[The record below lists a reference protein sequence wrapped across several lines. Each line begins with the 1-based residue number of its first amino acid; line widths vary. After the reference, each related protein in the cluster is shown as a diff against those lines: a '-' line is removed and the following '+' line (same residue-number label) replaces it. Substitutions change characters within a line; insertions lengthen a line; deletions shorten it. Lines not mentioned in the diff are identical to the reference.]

1 MAGLP
6 ALARGALS
14 ALGGVLLALGLPP
27 YGLWPLAFIGLPL
40 FLVLL
45 ETGRQASWRSG
56 FGLGWLFGLGYF
68 TLALHWIGYAFFV
81 EADTLPG
88 FLQGWVSINPLTH
101 VVGTVRGLM
110 LEFVLVRAVD
120 VEAAV

>member
-6 ALARGALS
+6 AVTRGALS
-14 ALGGVLLALGLPP
+14 ALAGALLAMGLPP

-45 ETGRQASWRSG
+45 DTGRQANWRSG

-81 EADTLPG
+81 EADTYLWMMPFMLG
-88 FLQGWVSINPLTH
+88 ARSAGTPSQQGRISQ
-101 VVGTVRGLM
+101 
-110 LEFVLVRAVD
+110 
-120 VEAAV
+120 